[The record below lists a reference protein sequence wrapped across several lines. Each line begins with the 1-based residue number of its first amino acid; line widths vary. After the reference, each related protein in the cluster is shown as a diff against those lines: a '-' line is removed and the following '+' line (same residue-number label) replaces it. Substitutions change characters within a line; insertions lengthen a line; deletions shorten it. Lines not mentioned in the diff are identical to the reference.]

1 MEEEMLIIDS
11 VRYTRPDAYR
21 ARLID
26 EDGNLLIT
34 KQVPSTTAIRKDTGK
49 KTPITEDN
57 PYIVKPSAGKKTK
70 D

>member
-1 MEEEMLIIDS
+1 MEEMLIIDN

-21 ARLID
+21 AGLID

-34 KQVPSTTAIRKDTGK
+34 KQVPSTTATRKDTGK
-49 KTPITEDN
+49 KTPVTEDN
-57 PYIVKPSAGKKTK
+57 PYIVRPSVGKRTE

>member
-1 MEEEMLIIDS
+1 MEEMLIIDN

-21 ARLID
+21 AGLID

-34 KQVPSTTAIRKDTGK
+34 KQVPSTMATRKDTGK

-57 PYIVKPSAGKKTK
+57 PYIVRPSAGKKTE